1 MPALLAY
8 IRAGVATRIR
18 KDVWKLIG
26 TIINVGAILLG
37 SALGLLLR
45 RSFKQAIADVV
56 LQGLGLCVIL
66 IGLTGALKTDNIL
79 LVILSMVV
87 GGVLGALIGIGK
99 RLDDLGAYAQRKLVR
114 GEQGEDSTFAK
125 AFVTASLVFCVGAMA
140 VVGALDSG
148 IRGDHSTLIAK
159 SALDGVAS
167 VVFASALGPGVLLS
181 ALPVLVYQGSIALL
195 GNLVA
200 PLLSTAVVN
209 EMSAVGGL
217 LIVGVGINMLLKAE
231 IRVADLLPAIFI
243 PFLYTPI
250 ANLFH

>member
-1 MPALLAY
+1 
-8 IRAGVATRIR
+8 
-18 KDVWKLIG
+18 
-26 TIINVGAILLG
+26 
-37 SALGLLLR
+37 
-45 RSFKQAIADVV
+45 
-56 LQGLGLCVIL
+56 
-66 IGLTGALKTDNIL
+66 
-79 LVILSMVV
+79 
-87 GGVLGALIGIGK
+87 
-99 RLDDLGAYAQRKLVR
+99 
-114 GEQGEDSTFAK
+114 
-125 AFVTASLVFCVGAMA
+125 MA

-250 ANLFH
+250 ASLFH